1 MKELFNHDQGMVTTV
16 LDAMIRRKL
25 IHINAGVEF
34 MTSSSLLET
43 LTSNPWAFQQCQGI
57 IDRSVDMIRA
67 AVGYR
72 SSLGGSLDLSA
83 STAALV
89 AAKVANEAVINAV
102 NTAASALD
110 RYSLLDYVL
119 TLLLAY

>member
-1 MKELFNHDQGMVTTV
+1 MVTTV

-43 LTSNPWAFQQCQGI
+43 LTSNPWAFQQCQSI

-110 RYSLLDYVL
+110 RYDLLN
-119 TLLLAY
+119 